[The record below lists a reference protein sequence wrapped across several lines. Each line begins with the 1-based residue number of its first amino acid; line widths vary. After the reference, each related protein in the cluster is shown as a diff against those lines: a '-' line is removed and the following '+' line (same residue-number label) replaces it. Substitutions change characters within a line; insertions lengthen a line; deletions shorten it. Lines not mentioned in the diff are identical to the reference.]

1 MELKSDTADQ
11 LILRSV
17 KRFIVNDMKRQTAT
31 FCLRKKVEKAW
42 QFFRAT
48 RMVVLDSGTVPTF
61 AQKSRG
67 KMAPVSFF
75 VDR

>member
-1 MELKSDTADQ
+1 MELKSDTAAQ

-31 FCLRKKVEKAW
+31 LSRQQKALA
-42 QFFRAT
+42 FFRAT
-48 RMVVLDSGTVPTF
+48 RTVVLDSGTVPTF